1 MDQVNTVCESCM
13 YLHSNKTIV
22 LWKTFYE
29 TLREIWTCK
38 LGKLI
43 ILIIIFNFLDLII
56 VLWLCQQPFYSLT
69 QQDLCFSVDYML
81 FLS

>member
-22 LWKTFYE
+22 KNILWDSQGNLNINLKTNHINNY
-29 TLREIWTCK
+29 
-38 LGKLI
+38 
-43 ILIIIFNFLDLII
+43 FNFLDLII